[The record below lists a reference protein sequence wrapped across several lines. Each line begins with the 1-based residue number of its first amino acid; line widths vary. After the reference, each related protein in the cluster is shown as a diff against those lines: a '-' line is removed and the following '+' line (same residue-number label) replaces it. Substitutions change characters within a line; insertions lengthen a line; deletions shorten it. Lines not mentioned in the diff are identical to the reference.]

1 MKRIALLFEFGS
13 LNGGEHSM
21 LAVLARLQGK
31 EFAFSAF
38 CPPDSLLQSA
48 LEKLGIAC
56 HPVFFHDA
64 ARQRL
69 SREAIAEQIIPVIES
84 GDFDL
89 LHANSLSMSRLT
101 GALADQL
108 PVPCSGHLRDIIKLS
123 RAAIHDLNQNQKLA
137 AVSAATRDFHVGR
150 GLDPARVT
158 VCYNGVDVERF
169 QPRPTTGAL
178 KQELGLNAD
187 VQLCLT
193 IGQIGLRKGQDVLA
207 EAARLLAEQGDQRT
221 HFLLVGERHSQK
233 QESIDFDQALD
244 AAFEQPGLQGRLH
257 RLGYREDIQFLMN
270 EADLLVHPANQEPL
284 GRVLLEAIASGLPIV
299 ATNAGGT
306 EEIVKHEES
315 ALLVPPGNA
324 GLLADEMQRVLND
337 SGLSQ
342 TLAQAALQR
351 SAEQFTSEQ
360 AAERLTAFWQ
370 SLTG

>member
-1 MKRIALLFEFGS
+1 
-13 LNGGEHSM
+13 
-21 LAVLARLQGK
+21 
-31 EFAFSAF
+31 
-38 CPPDSLLQSA
+38 
-48 LEKLGIAC
+48 
-56 HPVFFHDA
+56 
-64 ARQRL
+64 
-69 SREAIAEQIIPVIES
+69 
-84 GDFDL
+84 
-89 LHANSLSMSRLT
+89 
-101 GALADQL
+101 
-108 PVPCSGHLRDIIKLS
+108 
-123 RAAIHDLNQNQKLA
+123 
-137 AVSAATRDFHVGR
+137 
-150 GLDPARVT
+150 
-158 VCYNGVDVERF
+158 
-169 QPRPTTGAL
+169 
-178 KQELGLNAD
+178 
-187 VQLCLT
+187 
-193 IGQIGLRKGQDVLA
+193 
-207 EAARLLAEQGDQRT
+207 ARLLAEQGNQRT

-306 EEIVKHEES
+306 EEIVRHKES

-324 GLLADEMQRVLND
+324 GLLAEEMQRMLND